1 MSARSGLPRLL
12 AGLSADGLA
21 IDLEAHMALH
31 GRLPRIDAEAL
42 LRALESSG
50 LRGRGGAG
58 FPTATKLRAVMG
70 SSGRLRGRPSAV
82 IVNGSETEPLSGKDR
97 LLLSRQPHLVLDGAV
112 ITARAIGAEQVI
124 VKVGRHG
131 ERVLAPL
138 AEAIAQ
144 RTREQLPITLALSGS
159 GYIAGEESAVINFLA
174 SGKSLPTFD
183 RPRPAERGHAN
194 RPTLIQN
201 AETFA
206 HIALIARHGPGWF
219 RELGTAEDPG
229 SVLVTVSGDVRR
241 PGVIE
246 VELGTTLG
254 ELLELAGGCSEPPQ
268 ALLVGGYFG
277 AWVRASSQ
285 TLSIPLSRRELGAQG
300 LALGSGILV
309 ALGRS
314 GDGMRESAR
323 VASYLARESS
333 GQCGPCVNGLAA
345 VAESMARLAA
355 GTASAGELPRL
366 RRWCQEISGRGACH
380 HPTGAVRYV
389 SSALETF
396 MPDSGARDLGTGE
409 LGAAHPGDR
418 LQEVA

>member
-1 MSARSGLPRLL
+1 MSGHGTLPRLL
-12 AGLSADGLA
+12 AGLDPAGRV
-21 IDLEAHMALH
+21 IDLEAHMAIH
-31 GRLPRIDAEAL
+31 GRLPKLESEAL
-42 LRALESSG
+42 VNALQSSG
-50 LRGRGGAG
+50 LRGRGGAD
-58 FPTATKLRAVMG
+58 FPTGTKLRAVLR
-70 SSGRLRGRPSAV
+70 SRGRLAGRPSAV

-97 LLLSRQPHLVLDGAV
+97 LLLSRLPHLVLDGA
-112 ITARAIGAEQVI
+112 ILSARAIGAERVI
-124 VKVGRHG
+124 VKVGQHG
-131 ERVLAPL
+131 DQVLAPL

-144 RTREQLPITLALSGS
+144 RTREKLPITLAASGP
-159 GYIAGEESAVINFLA
+159 GYIAGEESAVINFLS
-174 SGKSLPTFD
+174 SGRSLPTFE
-183 RPRPAERGHAN
+183 RPRPDQKGYGN

-206 HIALIARHGPGWF
+206 HIALIARHGPAWF
-219 RELGTAEDPG
+219 RQIGTAEDPG

-241 PGVIE
+241 PGVLE

-254 ELLELAGGCSEPPQ
+254 EVLELAGGSTEPPQ

-277 AWVRASSQ
+277 AWARADNR
-285 TLSIPLSRRELGAQG
+285 TLSTPLARRELAAGG

-314 GDGMRESAR
+314 GDGLEQSAR
-323 VASYLARESS
+323 VAAYLARESS

-355 GTASAGELPRL
+355 GTAPAGELPRL
-366 RRWCQEISGRGACH
+366 RRWCREISGRGACH

-389 SSALETF
+389 TSALDTF
-396 MPDSGARDLGTGE
+396 LPDSRD
-409 LGAAHPGDR
+409 